1 MLNLISSIVLPPF
14 PIPLLFCSIS
24 QIAYL
29 IRLSKWHGWLA
40 PSTNWNVP
48 SSQMSLVAPFSSSS
62 PTIYLSTLNPSRS
75 HYSYETVSSGC
86 KPWILPDS
94 GICRERSRTLG
105 DSLVVQCLGLHAS
118 TVGGKG
124 EGWRKSSIHYGQWL
138 NPSGL
143 CGEASLKPQKDSLQR
158 VSWLNMWTGERVTWR
173 GHGNSPPFPLHHWLG
188 I

>member
-1 MLNLISSIVLPPF
+1 MTWLTCSLNQLKCTQFSDVPCCTLFLFQPHH
-14 PIPLLFCSIS
+14 IP
-24 QIAYL
+24 
-29 IRLSKWHGWLA
+29 
-40 PSTNWNVP
+40 
-48 SSQMSLVAPFSSSS
+48 
-62 PTIYLSTLNPSRS
+62 STLNPSRS

-105 DSLVVQCLGLHAS
+105 DSLAVQCLGLHAS
-118 TVGGKG
+118 TVGGRG

-158 VSWLNMWTGERVTWR
+158 ASWLNMWTGERVSWR